1 MIRVAEERD
10 FDGIMNLLRQLNPG
24 DQIIADGRDKATF
37 GQILREP
44 NLKIIVMEEKGK
56 IISTCY
62 LNIVP
67 NLTRNASPYAII
79 ENVVTDEMFRKQGFG
94 KMTVKFAMD
103 YAWKSGCYK
112 VMLLTGREY
121 THDFYK
127 SCGFI
132 AGEKFAFIAKNPKF
146 STDKA

>member
-1 MIRVAEERD
+1 MIRVIEERD
-10 FDGIMNLLRQLNPG
+10 FEGIMNLLRQLNPG
-24 DQIIADGRDKATF
+24 DPVITDGRDKATF
-37 GQILREP
+37 SRILKEP

-79 ENVVTDEMFRKQGFG
+79 ENVVTDATFRKQGFG
-94 KMTVKFAMD
+94 KMTIQFALD

-112 VMLLTGREY
+112 AMLLTGREY
-121 THDFYK
+121 THNFYK
-127 SCGFI
+127 SCGFV
-132 AGEKFAFIAKNPKF
+132 AGEKFGFIAKPPKA
-146 STDKA
+146 SQ

>member
-1 MIRVAEERD
+1 
-10 FDGIMNLLRQLNPG
+10 
-24 DQIIADGRDKATF
+24 
-37 GQILREP
+37 
-44 NLKIIVMEEKGK
+44 MEEKGK

-94 KMTVKFAMD
+94 KMTIQFALD
-103 YAWKSGCYK
+103 YAWKAGCYK
-112 VMLLTGREY
+112 VMLQTGSRKES
-121 THDFYK
+121 THEFYE
-127 SCGFI
+127 SCGFV
-132 AGEKFAFIAKNPKF
+132 AGEKFGFIAKNPKF